1 MSYVAPW
8 AAATALAVTLSW
20 LGVRGVVRGAVS
32 ERSAPPLAGPVI
44 HGSPSSPADIG
55 SPTTRA
61 SAPAGEDSAPRPK
74 PAPKPSPGPSTS
86 PSRPTGDVRSY
97 GTRGGHA
104 VLAVSGGRVRLVS
117 ATPKP
122 GYETRVTQADRW
134 LRVDFLDD
142 DHTSSIVANW
152 ERDPKIDVYEY

>member
-32 ERSAPPLAGPVI
+32 DRSAPPLAGPVI
-44 HGSPSSPADIG
+44 HGSPSAPADIG

-61 SAPAGEDSAPRPK
+61 SVPAGEDSAPRPK
-74 PAPKPSPGPSTS
+74 PTPKPSTS
-86 PSRPTGDVRSY
+86 SPKPTGDVRSF

-122 GYETRVTQADRW
+122 GYETRITQAERW

-142 DHTSSIVANW
+142 DRTSSIVASW
-152 ERDPKIDVYEY
+152 DREPKIDVYEY